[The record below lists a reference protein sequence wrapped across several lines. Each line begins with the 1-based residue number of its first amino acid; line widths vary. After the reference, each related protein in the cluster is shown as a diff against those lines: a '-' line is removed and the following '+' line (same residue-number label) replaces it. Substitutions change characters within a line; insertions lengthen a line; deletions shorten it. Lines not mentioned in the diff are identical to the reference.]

1 LPPLKTLITPQESV
15 KIISILTFRFKNK
28 ILMTSSVIIDS
39 IGTAKPIA
47 SKILSDAFEIPQ
59 ELITKLIY
67 GAPSVLLHKVDEKIA
82 NKATKT
88 LSQLGLEVRVQDASI
103 PVPTDTT
110 TYDISIY
117 IEDIALL
124 PLITKQVSEFLGCG
138 LKEAFHLLTQESGIV
153 IGGVSKA
160 TVDAFSKRI
169 DAKVVA
175 SQASKDTYTIS
186 VDTTDKSLLKQLCS
200 ELKTMPPFI
209 NIPYKTSQN
218 LWRKYGSN
226 SHLSILNESHQ
237 RFEIVLENVVATHP
251 EYRKTLLEKVGM
263 PEAIIDTVL
272 QNLPVQLEEGLPIQ
286 EAIQVIEDYKENGLA
301 CSIKPLPTADCSI
314 EIEIT
319 DLESTQSL
327 LSQFVSKDQLPVVE
341 GQKWT
346 SPPLKRLIVRYVE
359 EKLNNIETTSEIV
372 A

>member
-1 LPPLKTLITPQESV
+1 
-15 KIISILTFRFKNK
+15 
-28 ILMTSSVIIDS
+28 MTSSVIIDS

-67 GAPSVLLHKVDEKIA
+67 GAPSVLLHKVDKKIA
-82 NKATKT
+82 NKATET
-88 LSQLGLEVRVQDASI
+88 LSQLGLEVSVQDASI

-124 PLITKQVSEFLGCG
+124 PLITKQAGEFLGCG

-175 SQASKDTYTIS
+175 SQANKDTYTIS
-186 VDTTDKSLLKQLCS
+186 VDATDKSLLKNICA
-200 ELKTMPPFI
+200 ELKTTPPFI

-226 SHLSILNESHQ
+226 SQLSILNESHQ

-251 EYRKTLLEKVGM
+251 NYRKALLEKVGM
-263 PEAIIDTVL
+263 PEDIIDPVL
-272 QNLPVQLEEGLPIQ
+272 HNLPVQLEEGLPVQ
-286 EAIQVIEDYKENGLA
+286 EAIQVIEDYKNDGLN
-301 CSIKPLPTADCSI
+301 CSIKPLATSDCRI
-314 EIEIT
+314 RIDTIIR
-319 DLESTQSL
+319 LEDTL
-327 LSQFVSKDQLPVVE
+327 NILSQFVSKEQLPSKE
-341 GQKWT
+341 GQSWT
-346 SPPLKRLIVRYVE
+346 SPPLKRLIARYVE
-359 EKLNNIETTSEIV
+359 AKLNDIETTSEIV